1 MRPARR
7 TVAVDAERGH
17 LRLGHEFR
25 LEQWGMMCLEQ
36 VLVGQQELQAG
47 RVELALNCRL
57 N

>member
-17 LRLGHEFR
+17 LRLGHELR
-25 LEQWGMMCLEQ
+25 LEQWGMRLEQ